1 MAFLVRGAVPVTT
14 LAPAIRRAVA
24 GVDPL
29 LALSG
34 PPITMDAA
42 FAKLQALPRFT
53 MWLLVLLGAT
63 GLALS
68 IVGVYGV
75 IAYFVSQ
82 RTHEFGVR
90 MALGA
95 PRPALLWMV
104 VKEGIVL
111 GVFGVAVGTVAAYGM
126 TKFLARLVFG
136 ITTHDPMTYG
146 AVAAGLALVAGAA
159 SYLPAIRATKVDPV
173 EAIRA

>member
-1 MAFLVRGAVPVTT
+1 
-14 LAPAIRRAVA
+14 
-24 GVDPL
+24 
-29 LALSG
+29 
-34 PPITMDAA
+34 
-42 FAKLQALPRFT
+42 
-53 MWLLVLLGAT
+53 
-63 GLALS
+63 LS